1 MTVARGDGSGILP
14 NMTQLR
20 RNDRSRSYFAFI
32 ADVVGSREV
41 GNRAR
46 LQRTLLRLV
55 DDLNQRH
62 GRGLVAPL
70 ALVAGDELQALAGD
84 PGVLVDLA
92 TDLAEELHPVRIAV
106 GIGRG
111 GLSTDLVEEV
121 GAMDGPAFHRA
132 REGQAEARRQ
142 DAWVYASGWG
152 VEADAILSATF
163 SLIAAVRGG
172 WTPTQLKY
180 ARAARTALQ
189 REVAERYGV
198 GASTVSESLRASR
211 ASVVH
216 QAEEALRGF
225 LRQVSMEAA
234 P

>member
-1 MTVARGDGSGILP
+1 
-14 NMTQLR
+14 MTQLR
-20 RNDRSRSYFAFI
+20 GNDRSQSYFALI

-46 LQRTLLRLV
+46 LQRSLLRLV

-62 GRGLVAPL
+62 GAGLVAPL
-70 ALVAGDELQALAGD
+70 ALVAGDELQGLAEE
-84 PGVLVDLA
+84 PGLLVDLS
-92 TDLAEELHPVRIAV
+92 THLAEELHPVRLAV

-111 GLSTDLVEEV
+111 ELSTDLAEEV

-132 REGQAEARRQ
+132 REALVEARQR
-142 DAWVYASGWG
+142 DAWVHVSGWG
-152 VEADAILSATF
+152 AEADALLSATF

-172 WTPTQLKY
+172 WTSTQLRY

-189 REVAERYGV
+189 REVAERFGV

-225 LRQVSMEAA
+225 LRQASVEGA

>member
-1 MTVARGDGSGILP
+1 MTRI
-14 NMTQLR
+14 R
-20 RNDRSRSYFAFI
+20 RNDRSGPYFAFI

-55 DDLNQRH
+55 DELNQRH
-62 GRGLVAPL
+62 GKGLVAHL
-70 ALVAGDELQALAGD
+70 ALVAGDELQALAGE
-84 PGVLVDLA
+84 PAVLVDLA
-92 TDLAEELHPVRIAV
+92 TDLAEELHPVRLVA
-106 GIGRG
+106 GIGLG
-111 GLSTDLVEEV
+111 ELSTDLVEEV

-132 REGQAEARRQ
+132 REALAEARRQ
-142 DAWVYASGWG
+142 DGWVHASGWG
-152 VEADAILSATF
+152 AEADAILSATF

-172 WTPTQLKY
+172 WTVTQLKY
-180 ARAARTALQ
+180 ARASRSALQ
-189 REVAERYGV
+189 REVAERFGV

-225 LRQVSMEAA
+225 LRQASAEAA